1 MDFVIA
7 DEPQQV
13 VNTDRDIVP
22 AGVHRMKIRHA
33 EEGPNQYKTSDDNPH
48 GLCLKLRLS
57 TVDGDYKFVFDDIPK
72 HLGWRAKQ
80 LAEAV
85 GVVPIGG
92 KLSLGPDDLTDQVVQ
107 VEIAHYTSKA
117 GKVSA
122 VVKRYVSPAGGKPA
136 AKTAARKPVAVAAKV
151 DLMPDDIPF

>member
-1 MDFVIA
+1 MDFTIA

-13 VNTDRDIVP
+13 ATIDREIVP
-22 AGVHRMKIRHA
+22 AGVHRMTIRHV
-33 EEGPNQYKTSDDNPH
+33 EEGPNQYKTSDENPT

-57 TVDGDYKFVFDDIPK
+57 TAEGDYKFVFDDIPM

-85 GVVPIGG
+85 GVIPVGG
-92 KLSLGPDDLTDQVVQ
+92 KLSLKPDELLNQVVQ
-107 VEIAHYTSKA
+107 VEISHYTSKA

-122 VVKRYVSPAGGKPA
+122 VVKKYLPA
-136 AKTAARKPVAVAAKV
+136 AAAGTSKPKSAKAKPAKV
-151 DLMPDDIPF
+151 DLYPDDIPF